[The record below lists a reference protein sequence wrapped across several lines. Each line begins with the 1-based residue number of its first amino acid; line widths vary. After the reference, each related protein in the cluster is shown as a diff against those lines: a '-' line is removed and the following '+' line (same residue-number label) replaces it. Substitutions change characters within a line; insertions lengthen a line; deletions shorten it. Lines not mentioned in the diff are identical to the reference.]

1 MEDYEREAERYRREL
16 ERIRGRLEILR
27 QEARHRF
34 SYELRDK
41 ICRYEELETEMRIN
55 MRAMRKRYERLCCE
69 DSKKKTQ
76 AGRKEKQL

>member
-1 MEDYEREAERYRREL
+1 MENYEREAERYRWEL

-41 ICRYEELETEMRIN
+41 ICRYEELETEMQIN
-55 MRAMRKRYERLCCE
+55 MRAMRKREE
-69 DSKKKTQ
+69 AQNHDV
-76 AGRKEKQL
+76 